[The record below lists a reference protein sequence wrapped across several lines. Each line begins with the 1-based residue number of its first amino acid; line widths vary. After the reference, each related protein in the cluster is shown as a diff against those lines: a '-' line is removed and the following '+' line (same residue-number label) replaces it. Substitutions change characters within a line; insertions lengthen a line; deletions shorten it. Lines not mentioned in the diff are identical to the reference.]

1 MNASGFVE
9 HPALTPLLPL
19 MQSYLLKGLA
29 AQKAGIINFEASA
42 REIYAASVL
51 EKVGEI
57 DNAVASIRLAMNF
70 ILDLDVTADATSNV
84 YRYHYENYIFRS
96 VGITDRAHRLVGASL
111 MLNVAKYESSGGINY
126 VQAHVKHDHPEVY
139 TALTAVSDAAKPN
152 KSPRNEIIHSTAFSN
167 RELGLF
173 SAIEV
178 IGLDVQSDIDVK
190 ELKLDYFSEGGAKIA
205 VNLSEII
212 TSVRVLLESLAKTY
226 ETAHA

>member
-1 MNASGFVE
+1 MKASDFVE

-29 AQKAGIINFEASA
+29 AQKAGINNFEASA
-42 REIYAASVL
+42 VEIYAATVL
-51 EKVGEI
+51 EKVGEL
-57 DNAVASIRLAMNF
+57 DNATASIRLAMNF
-70 ILDLDVTADATSNV
+70 ILDLGMTADATSNV

-111 MLNVAKYESSGGINY
+111 MLNAAKYESSSGINY
-126 VQAHVKHDHPEVY
+126 VQQHVKHDHPEIY

-152 KSPRNEIIHSTAFSN
+152 KSPRNEIVHSAAFSN

-178 IGLDVQSDIDVK
+178 IGLDAPSDIDVK
-190 ELKLDYFSEGGAKIA
+190 ELMLGYFSEGGAQIA
-205 VNLSEII
+205 ITLSEII
-212 TSVRVLLESLAKTY
+212 RSVRILLNSLAKTY